1 MRLIE
6 SHDGL
11 KEFLL
16 QRENV
21 DAAVAEG
28 KFMKEQGGYI
38 KKGTWK
44 LRPGD
49 EDDDQDIEELAED
62 QDVNEFMEEGTGV

>member
-6 SHDGL
+6 SHEGL

-21 DAAVAEG
+21 EAAVAEG
-28 KFMKEQGGYI
+28 KFQKEQGGYI

-44 LRPGD
+44 HKPN

-62 QDVNEFMEEGTGV
+62 QDVDEFVEEGTGV